1 MYFTT
6 IGHEGPVRDGRL
18 PEPIGVYSIG
28 DEVREVGE
36 ARCVGRTERRFAFWT
51 ERRFAVWKPVIHGEE
66 VPGRWVIVG
75 SRFIRIDG
83 RGEGEGETA
92 GPMGHTDPPTGR
104 S

>member
-51 ERRFAVWKPVIHGEE
+51 ERRFALWKLVIHGEE
-66 VPGRWVIVG
+66 VPGRWVILG

-83 RGEGEGETA
+83 RGEGESKTA
-92 GPMGHTDPPTGR
+92 GPRDRTDPPTGR